1 MTITTHDALSAAFTN
16 ALAERYIEDIKEA
29 IGLRFNRTIALIHQL
44 GGVGGVRRLMR
55 LYATH
60 PSEGYTKLWEAGRLD
75 LSFEALMV
83 TPRYAPLFEEHEL
96 QWALQRLADYGY
108 EPPPAARYDRSAR
121 P

>member
-1 MTITTHDALSAAFTN
+1 MTTTSHNTLSAAFTN
-16 ALAERYIEDIKEA
+16 ALAERYIDDIKAA
-29 IGLRFNRTIALIHQL
+29 IGLRFNRTIALIHEL
-44 GGVGGVRRLMR
+44 GGVGAVRRLMT
-55 LYATH
+55 LYAQH

-108 EPPPAARYDRSAR
+108 EPHPADRYDR
-121 P
+121 